1 MSLLK
6 CVRSVEIPN
15 NPTGGLD
22 QEDLV
27 RFLGLYLVMISDP
40 KFENGER
47 SCYMN
52 DRGCNIPR
60 NEEWRGGLKKRGGNL
75 KPGRGER
82 VIGRIEGRI

>member
-1 MSLLK
+1 
-6 CVRSVEIPN
+6 
-15 NPTGGLD
+15 
-22 QEDLV
+22 
-27 RFLGLYLVMISDP
+27 MISDP

-82 VIGRIEGRI
+82 VIGRIEGRIQIFSQDKRGEQIVTNPM